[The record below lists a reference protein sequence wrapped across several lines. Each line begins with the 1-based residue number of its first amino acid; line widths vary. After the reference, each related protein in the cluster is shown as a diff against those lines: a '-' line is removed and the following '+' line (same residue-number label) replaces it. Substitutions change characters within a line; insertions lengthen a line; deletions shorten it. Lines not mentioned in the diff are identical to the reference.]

1 MRTSLQIILII
12 FFSLNLISCS
22 PDDTE
27 KVNEPISKGGDAVND
42 VLDPVGEGI
51 NDGLDPV
58 GEGINDGLDSVG
70 DVVNGGLGA
79 TTGGSTG
86 STGGGGSSGGG
97 ISSSSCSFKNTKA
110 FIVGNAVTEKCIFY
124 DCPKSKIVIWDL
136 NGCMKVVGESEL
148 GAVDAA
154 SHNNSIYIAD
164 DAGYYWIVGADN
176 TIEKKKIIVKHSGY
190 QRSDITGI
198 SVNSVGDVYVAGNV
212 AKNKNANR
220 ITIGQDFVRPASLAR
235 SASKT
240 LCSKLPG
247 GCGVGPKLYTAY
259 WKNGELVKAFRE
271 DADWDSEKHVAAD
284 SKGNV
289 YIPGWRMKN
298 HEVTYSA
305 YWKNGSLKKLTT
317 SLDGEATDVVVSGS
331 NIYFSGAHGHYNG
344 GILAAYWQ
352 VGKGMTKVSKV
363 KTYGRPQNS
372 VHSSRASSIFVSGS
386 KVYMAGAVNV
396 NNVGDVPVYWKG
408 KTQNELPVEF
418 NLKTC
423 DYCKADTTD
432 ISLLD
437 SKPLVV
443 GNYYDANTKVD
454 SYETHGENKAVYWL
468 DKKLHKLCECC
479 GTSRAVAVVA
489 NECGGTSCEQAE
501 WKDQTCSTS
510 SSGTK
515 DNKAFTKQL
524 GSSGDDMATGVAVD
538 SSGNSYVTGYTDGG
552 LDGNSSSGKQDFF
565 LIKYNSSGTK
575 EWTKQ
580 EGSSGDDYAY
590 GVAVDSSDNIY
601 VTGYTDKKLHG
612 NNNSGRHDMFLVKY
626 NSSGT
631 RQWTKQLGTSNNE
644 RAYAVA
650 TDSSDNIYVT
660 GVTWGGLDGSTKP
673 SYCMGYAT
681 AKASQECTDIFL
693 VKYNSSGTK
702 QWVKQ
707 LEGSSKSYDRSQ
719 GLAVDSSDNIYVAG
733 YTNGGLDGNTSSG
746 KYDILLV
753 KYNSSGSKQWLQQF
767 GSSNKDYGLGV
778 NVDSKA
784 NIYVTGYTEGGLDGN
799 TNSGERDIFL
809 VKYNSSGTKQ
819 WIQQLGTPT
828 FDEGNGVAVDSS
840 DNIYV
845 SGWTRGKLD
854 TYAGRD
860 DAIVLKY
867 NSSGTKQWTRQ
878 FGSNSSDI
886 GAGVTVDSSG
896 NIYVTGNTYGG
907 LDGNTNSGKND
918 IFLVKYNSM

>member
-1 MRTSLQIILII
+1 MKNILYIILITC
-12 FFSLNLISCS
+12 FSLAIFSCG
-22 PDDTE
+22 
-27 KVNEPISKGGDAVND
+27 KKGD
-42 VLDPVGEGI
+42 
-51 NDGLDPV
+51 
-58 GEGINDGLDSVG
+58 
-70 DVVNGGLGA
+70 
-79 TTGGSTG
+79 
-86 STGGGGSSGGG
+86 GSSGSPTAGTNG
-97 ISSSSCSFKNTKA
+97 STSEGVSNYSCTFKNTKS
-110 FIVGNAVTEKCIFY
+110 FIVGNAVTEKCMWY

-136 NGCMKVVGESEL
+136 NGCMKVVEESVEESVVL
-148 GAVDAA
+148 EKINLDSGTVYIGTGDGAVDAA
-154 SHNNSIYIAD
+154 FHNNSIYIAD

-176 TIEKKKIIVKHSGY
+176 KIERKKIITKSSGY
-190 QRSDITGI
+190 KWPEITGI
-198 SVNSVGDVYVAGNV
+198 SVNSIGDVYVAGNV
-212 AKNKNANR
+212 IKKSDRCKTYDDFFKKNACINY
-220 ITIGQDFVRPASLAR
+220 S
-235 SASKT
+235 
-240 LCSKLPG
+240 
-247 GCGVGPKLYTAY
+247 AY
-259 WKNGELVKAFRE
+259 WKNGELVKTFRE
-271 DADWDSEKHVAAD
+271 DADWYSEKHVAAD

-289 YIPGWRMKN
+289 YIPGYRMKS

-317 SLDGEATDVVVSGS
+317 SLDGEATDVVISGS

-386 KVYMAGAVNV
+386 KVYMAGAVNLK
-396 NNVGDVPVYWKG
+396 NVGDVPVYWKG
-408 KTQNELPVEF
+408 KTQHELPVEF

-423 DYCKADTTD
+423 DYCIADTTD

-443 GNYYDANTKVD
+443 GNYYDANAKVD
-454 SYETHGENKAVYWL
+454 NYETHGENKAVFWL

-479 GTSRAVAVVA
+479 GESWAVAVLA
-489 NECGGTSCEQAE
+489 NECSGTSCEQAE

-510 SSGTK
+510 SSETK

-524 GSSGDDMATGVAVD
+524 GSSDEDVATGVAVD

-552 LDGNSSSGKQDFF
+552 IDGNSYSGKQDFF

-580 EGSSGDDYAY
+580 EGSSGDDYAR

-612 NNNSGRHDMFLVKY
+612 NNNSGKFDMFLVKY

-631 RQWTKQLGTSNNE
+631 RQWTKQFGTSGWDVGYGVAADSSNNIYVTGYTE
-644 RAYAVA
+644 GGFDGNTSSGRRDIILVKFYDNGTKHWTQQFGTSSDDTGYGV
-650 TDSSDNIYVT
+650 TVDSSDNIYVT
-660 GVTWGGLDGSTKP
+660 GFTFGGLDGNTYSGK
-673 SYCMGYAT
+673 G
-681 AKASQECTDIFL
+681 DIIL

-702 QWVKQ
+702 QWTQQ
-707 LEGSSKSYDRSQ
+707 LGSSK
-719 GLAVDSSDNIYVAG
+719 
-733 YTNGGLDGNTSSG
+733 
-746 KYDILLV
+746 
-753 KYNSSGSKQWLQQF
+753 
-767 GSSNKDYGLGV
+767 KDYGLAS
-778 NVDSKA
+778 NVDSKG

-799 TNSGERDIFL
+799 TNSGESDIFL

-819 WIQQLGTPT
+819 WTQQLGTPT

-845 SGWTRGKLD
+845 SGWTRGELD
-854 TYAGRD
+854 TYAGHD

-878 FGSNSSDI
+878 FGSSNDSDH

-896 NIYVTGNTYGG
+896 NIYVTGYTSGG
-907 LDGNTNSGKND
+907 LDGNTNSGKCYGGGSRPRTQHCSKD

>member
-1 MRTSLQIILII
+1 MKNILYIILITC
-12 FFSLNLISCS
+12 FSLAIFSCG
-22 PDDTE
+22 
-27 KVNEPISKGGDAVND
+27 KKGD
-42 VLDPVGEGI
+42 
-51 NDGLDPV
+51 
-58 GEGINDGLDSVG
+58 
-70 DVVNGGLGA
+70 
-79 TTGGSTG
+79 
-86 STGGGGSSGGG
+86 GSSGSPTAGTNG
-97 ISSSSCSFKNTKA
+97 STSEGVSSYSCTFKNTKS
-110 FIVGNAVTEKCIFY
+110 FIVGNAVTEKCMWY

-136 NGCMKVVGESEL
+136 NGCMKVVGESVGESVEAGQIIL
-148 GAVDAA
+148 DSGPVYIGTGDGAVDAA
-154 SHNNSIYIAD
+154 FHNNSIYIAD

-176 TIEKKKIIVKHSGY
+176 KIERKKIITKSSGY
-190 QRSDITGI
+190 KWPEITGI
-198 SVNSVGDVYVAGNV
+198 SVNSIGDVYVAGNV
-212 AKNKNANR
+212 IKKSDRCKTYDDFFKKNACINY
-220 ITIGQDFVRPASLAR
+220 S
-235 SASKT
+235 
-240 LCSKLPG
+240 
-247 GCGVGPKLYTAY
+247 AY
-259 WKNGELVKAFRE
+259 WKNGELVKTFRE
-271 DADWDSEKHVAAD
+271 DADWYSEKHVAAD

-289 YIPGWRMKN
+289 YIPGYRMKS

-317 SLDGEATDVVVSGS
+317 TLDGEATDVVISGS

-352 VGKGMTKVSKV
+352 AGKGMTKVSKV

-396 NNVGDVPVYWKG
+396 INVGDVPVYWKG
-408 KTQNELPVEF
+408 KTQHELPVEF

-423 DYCKADTTD
+423 DYCIADTTD

-443 GNYYDANTKVD
+443 GNYYDANAKVD
-454 SYETHGENKAVYWL
+454 NYETHGENKAVFWL

-479 GTSRAVAVVA
+479 GESWAVAVLA
-489 NECGGTSCEQAE
+489 NECSGTSCEQAE

-510 SSGTK
+510 SSETK

-524 GSSGDDMATGVAVD
+524 GSSGEDVATGVAVD

-552 LDGNSSSGKQDFF
+552 IDGNSSSGKKDFF

-580 EGSSGDDYAY
+580 EGSSGDDYAR

-612 NNNSGRHDMFLVKY
+612 NNNSGQFDMFLVKY

-631 RQWTKQLGTSNNE
+631 RQWTKQFGTSGWDVGYGVAADSSNNIYVTGYTE
-644 RAYAVA
+644 GGFDGNTSSGRRDIILVKFYDNGTKHWTQQFGTSSDDTGYGV
-650 TDSSDNIYVT
+650 TVDSSDNIYVT
-660 GVTWGGLDGSTKP
+660 GFTFGGLDGNTYSGK
-673 SYCMGYAT
+673 G
-681 AKASQECTDIFL
+681 DIIL

-702 QWVKQ
+702 QWTQQ
-707 LEGSSKSYDRSQ
+707 LGSSK
-719 GLAVDSSDNIYVAG
+719 
-733 YTNGGLDGNTSSG
+733 
-746 KYDILLV
+746 
-753 KYNSSGSKQWLQQF
+753 
-767 GSSNKDYGLGV
+767 KDYGLAS
-778 NVDSKA
+778 NVDSKG
-784 NIYVTGYTEGGLDGN
+784 NIYVSGFTEGGLDGN

-819 WIQQLGTPT
+819 WTQQLGTPT

-845 SGWTRGKLD
+845 SGWTRGELD
-854 TYAGRD
+854 TYAGHD

-878 FGSNSSDI
+878 FGSNSYDY
-886 GAGVTVDSSG
+886 AYGVALDSSG
-896 NIYVTGNTYGG
+896 NIYVTGNTFGG
-907 LDGNTNSGKND
+907 LDGNTNSGRED

>member
-1 MRTSLQIILII
+1 MNKVLYIILSLLL
-12 FFSLNLISCS
+12 FSLTIISCS

-27 KVNEPISKGGDAVND
+27 KVNKPISKAGDTVNG
-42 VLDPVGEGI
+42 VLDPVG
-51 NDGLDPV
+51 DGV
-58 GEGINDGLDSVG
+58 NDGLDSVG
-70 DVVNGGLGA
+70 DVVNGGLGV
-79 TTGGSTG
+79 TTGS
-86 STGGGGSSGGG
+86 GG

-110 FIVGNAVTEKCIFY
+110 LIVGNAVTEKCIFY

-136 NGCMKVVGESEL
+136 NGCMKVVGESVL

-154 SHNNSIYIAD
+154 FHNNSIYIAD
-164 DAGYYWIVGADN
+164 DAGYYWIAGPE
-176 TIEKKKIIVKHSGY
+176 TIEKKKINNSSGY
-190 QRSDITGI
+190 KLSEITGI
-198 SVNSVGDVYVAGNV
+198 SVNSTGNVYVAGNV
-212 AKNKNANR
+212 LKNKK
-220 ITIGQDFVRPASLAR
+220 S
-235 SASKT
+235 
-240 LCSKLPG
+240 
-247 GCGVGPKLYTAY
+247 YTAY

-271 DADWDSEKHVAAD
+271 NADWYSEKHVAAD

-289 YIPGWRMKN
+289 YIPGWRMKS

-305 YWKNGSLKKLTT
+305 LWINGTRKNLST
-317 SLDGEATDVVVSGS
+317 SHDGEATDVVIGSETASGT
-331 NIYFSGAHGHYNG
+331 NVWISGAYGPYTLG
-344 GILAAYWQ
+344 GNLAAYWRRNPNGQ
-352 VGKGMTKVSKV
+352 TSQTRVTKV
-363 KTYGRPQNS
+363 KTYGLPINH
-372 VHSSRASSIFVSGS
+372 VNSSRASSIFVSGS
-386 KVYMAGAVNV
+386 TVYMAGAVNV
-396 NNVGDVPVYWKG
+396 VNAGDVPVYWKG

-423 DYCKADTTD
+423 DYCKADPTD

-443 GNYYDANTKVD
+443 GDYYNEKDFVD
-454 SYETHGENKAVYWL
+454 GNRTNGETKAVYWHN
-468 DKKLHKLCECC
+468 KKLHKLCECC
-479 GTSRAVAVVA
+479 GTSRAVTVLA

-501 WKDQTCSTS
+501 WEDQTCLTS

-524 GSSGDDMATGVAVD
+524 GSSGEDVAIEVAVD

-552 LDGNSSSGKQDFF
+552 LDGNSSSGKKDFF

-612 NNNSGRHDMFLVKY
+612 NNSSGRFDMFLVKY
-626 NSSGT
+626 NSSGA

-644 RAYAVA
+644 YASAVE

-660 GVTWGGLDGSTKP
+660 GMTWGGLDGSTKP
-673 SYCMGYAT
+673 RYCMGYGT
-681 AKASQECTDIFL
+681 VKASRECTDIFL

-707 LEGSSKSYDRSQ
+707 LEGSSKSFDNAQ

-733 YTNGGLDGNTSSG
+733 FTNGGLDGNTSSG
-746 KYDILLV
+746 GHDILLV
-753 KYNSSGSKQWLQQF
+753 KYNSGGSKQWLQQF
-767 GSSNKDYGLGV
+767 GSSKNDMGLEV
-778 NVDSKA
+778 NVDSKG
-784 NIYVTGYTEGGLDGN
+784 NIYVTGYTQGGLDGK
-799 TNSGERDIFL
+799 TYSGERDIFL

-819 WIQQLGTPT
+819 WTQQLGTPT
-828 FDEGNGVAVDSS
+828 FEEGNGVAVDSS

-854 TYAGRD
+854 TYAGGD

-867 NSSGTKQWTRQ
+867 NSSGTKQWTLQ
-878 FGSNSSDI
+878 FGAPSFLEKSRYNSSSEMTTSEDK
-886 GAGVTVDSSG
+886 GVGVAVDSSG
-896 NIYVTGNTYGG
+896 NIYVTGNTKGG
-907 LDGNTNSGKND
+907 LDGNTNSGKKD

>member
-1 MRTSLQIILII
+1 MKNILYIILITC
-12 FFSLNLISCS
+12 FSLAIFSCG
-22 PDDTE
+22 
-27 KVNEPISKGGDAVND
+27 KKG
-42 VLDPVGEGI
+42 
-51 NDGLDPV
+51 DGSSSS
-58 GEGINDGLDSVG
+58 NAS
-70 DVVNGGLGA
+70 
-79 TTGGSTG
+79 GST
-86 STGGGGSSGGG
+86 SGGG
-97 ISSSSCSFKNTKA
+97 ASYSCSFKNTKS

-136 NGCMKVVGESEL
+136 NGCMKVVGESVL

-164 DAGYYWIVGADN
+164 DAGYYWIAGPE
-176 TIEKKKIIVKHSGY
+176 TIEKKKINNSSGY
-190 QRSDITGI
+190 KLSEITGI
-198 SVNSVGDVYVAGNV
+198 SVNSTGNVYVAGNV
-212 AKNKNANR
+212 LKNKK
-220 ITIGQDFVRPASLAR
+220 S
-235 SASKT
+235 
-240 LCSKLPG
+240 
-247 GCGVGPKLYTAY
+247 YTAY

-271 DADWDSEKHVAAD
+271 NADWYSEKHVAAD

-289 YIPGWRMKN
+289 YIPGWRMKS
-298 HEVTYSA
+298 HEVTYSVL
-305 YWKNGSLKKLTT
+305 WINGTRKNLST
-317 SLDGEATDVVVSGS
+317 SHDGEATDVVIGSETASGS
-331 NIYFSGAHGHYNG
+331 NVWISGAYGPYTLG
-344 GILAAYWQ
+344 GNLAAYWRKNPNGQ
-352 VGKGMTKVSKV
+352 TSQTRVTKV
-363 KTYGRPQNS
+363 KTYGLPINH
-372 VHSSRASSIFVSGS
+372 VNSSRASSIFVSGS
-386 KVYMAGAVNV
+386 TVYMAGAVNV
-396 NNVGDVPVYWKG
+396 VNAGDVPVYWKG

-423 DYCKADTTD
+423 DYCKADPTD

-443 GNYYDANTKVD
+443 GDYYNEKDFVD
-454 SYETHGENKAVYWL
+454 ENRTNGETKAVYWHN
-468 DKKLHKLCECC
+468 KKLHKLCECC

-489 NECGGTSCEQAE
+489 NECGSTSCVQAE
-501 WKDQTCSTS
+501 WEDQTCLTS

-524 GSSGDDMATGVAVD
+524 GSSGEDVAIEVAVD

-552 LDGNSSSGKQDFF
+552 LDGNSSSGKKDFF

-707 LEGSSKSYDRSQ
+707 LEGSSKSYDKSQ

-767 GSSNKDYGLGV
+767 GSSNNDMGLEV

-784 NIYVTGYTEGGLDGN
+784 NIYVTGKTEGGLDGN
-799 TNSGERDIFL
+799 TNSGKDDIFL

-819 WIQQLGTPT
+819 WTQQLGTPT

-854 TYAGRD
+854 TYAGGD
-860 DAIVLKY
+860 DAIVIKY

-878 FGSNSSDI
+878 FGSSNDSDH

-896 NIYVTGNTYGG
+896 NIYVTGYTSGG
-907 LDGNTNSGKND
+907 LDGNTNSGKCYGGGSRPRTQHCSKD

>member
-1 MRTSLQIILII
+1 MNKVLYIILSLLL
-12 FFSLNLISCS
+12 FSLTIISCS

-27 KVNEPISKGGDAVND
+27 KVNKPISKAGDTVNG
-42 VLDPVGEGI
+42 VLDPVG
-51 NDGLDPV
+51 DGV
-58 GEGINDGLDSVG
+58 NDGLDSVG
-70 DVVNGGLGA
+70 DVVNGGLGV
-79 TTGGSTG
+79 TTGS
-86 STGGGGSSGGG
+86 GG

-110 FIVGNAVTEKCIFY
+110 LIVGNAVTEKCIFY

-136 NGCMKVVGESEL
+136 NGCMKVVGESVL

-154 SHNNSIYIAD
+154 FHNNSIYIAD
-164 DAGYYWIVGADN
+164 DAGYYWIAGPE
-176 TIEKKKIIVKHSGY
+176 TIEKKKINNSSGY
-190 QRSDITGI
+190 KLSEITGI
-198 SVNSVGDVYVAGNV
+198 SVNSTGNVYVAGNV
-212 AKNKNANR
+212 LKNKK
-220 ITIGQDFVRPASLAR
+220 S
-235 SASKT
+235 
-240 LCSKLPG
+240 
-247 GCGVGPKLYTAY
+247 YTAY

-271 DADWDSEKHVAAD
+271 NADWYSEKHVAAD

-289 YIPGWRMKN
+289 YIPGWRMKS

-305 YWKNGSLKKLTT
+305 LWINGTRKNLST
-317 SLDGEATDVVVSGS
+317 SHDGEATDVVIGSETASGT
-331 NIYFSGAHGHYNG
+331 NVWISGAYGPYTLG
-344 GILAAYWQ
+344 GNLAAYWRRNPNGQ
-352 VGKGMTKVSKV
+352 TSQTRVTKV
-363 KTYGRPQNS
+363 KTYGLPINH
-372 VHSSRASSIFVSGS
+372 VNSSRASSIFVSGS
-386 KVYMAGAVNV
+386 TVYMAGAVNV
-396 NNVGDVPVYWKG
+396 VNAGDVPVYWKG

-423 DYCKADTTD
+423 DYCKADPTD

-443 GNYYDANTKVD
+443 GDYYNEKDFVD
-454 SYETHGENKAVYWL
+454 GNRTNGETKAVYWHN
-468 DKKLHKLCECC
+468 KKLHKLCECC
-479 GTSRAVAVVA
+479 GTSRAVTVLA

-501 WKDQTCSTS
+501 WEDQTCLTS

-524 GSSGDDMATGVAVD
+524 GSSGEDVAIEVAVD

-552 LDGNSSSGKQDFF
+552 LDGNSSSGKKDFF

-590 GVAVDSSDNIY
+590 GLAVDSSDNIY

-612 NNNSGRHDMFLVKY
+612 NNSSGRFDMFLVKY
-626 NSSGT
+626 NSSGA

-644 RAYAVA
+644 YASAVE

-660 GVTWGGLDGSTKP
+660 GMTWGGLDGSTKP
-673 SYCMGYAT
+673 RYCMGYGT
-681 AKASQECTDIFL
+681 VKASRECTDIFL

-707 LEGSSKSYDRSQ
+707 LEGSSKSFDNAQ

-733 YTNGGLDGNTSSG
+733 FTNGGLDGNTSSG
-746 KYDILLV
+746 GYDILLV
-753 KYNSSGSKQWLQQF
+753 KYNSGGSKQWLQQF
-767 GSSNKDYGLGV
+767 GSSKNDMGLEV
-778 NVDSKA
+778 NVDSKG
-784 NIYVTGYTEGGLDGN
+784 NIYVTGYTQGGLDGK
-799 TNSGERDIFL
+799 TYSGEKDIFL

-819 WIQQLGTPT
+819 WTQQLGTPT
-828 FDEGNGVAVDSS
+828 FEEGNGVAVDSS

-854 TYAGRD
+854 TYAGGD

-867 NSSGTKQWTRQ
+867 NSSGTKQWTLQ
-878 FGSNSSDI
+878 FGAPSFLEKSRYNSGSQMTTSEDK
-886 GAGVTVDSSG
+886 GVGVAVDSSG
-896 NIYVTGNTYGG
+896 NIYVTGNTKGG
-907 LDGNTNSGKND
+907 LDGNTNSGKKD

>member
-1 MRTSLQIILII
+1 MNKVLYIILTLLL
-12 FFSLNLISCS
+12 FSLTIISCS

-27 KVNEPISKGGDAVND
+27 KVNEPISKAGDTVNG
-42 VLDPVGEGI
+42 VLDPVG
-51 NDGLDPV
+51 DGV
-58 GEGINDGLDSVG
+58 NDGLDSVG
-70 DVVNGGLGA
+70 DVVNGGLGV
-79 TTGGSTG
+79 TTGS
-86 STGGGGSSGGG
+86 GG

-110 FIVGNAVTEKCIFY
+110 LIVGNAVTEKCIFY

-136 NGCMKVVGESEL
+136 NGCMKVVGESVM

-154 SHNNSIYIAD
+154 FHNNSIYIAD
-164 DAGYYWIVGADN
+164 DAGYYWIAGPE
-176 TIEKKKIIVKHSGY
+176 TYEKKKINNSSGY
-190 QRSDITGI
+190 KLSEITGI
-198 SVNSVGDVYVAGNV
+198 SVNSTGNVYVAGNV
-212 AKNKNANR
+212 VKKKK
-220 ITIGQDFVRPASLAR
+220 S
-235 SASKT
+235 
-240 LCSKLPG
+240 
-247 GCGVGPKLYTAY
+247 YTAY
-259 WKNGELVKAFRE
+259 WKNGELVRAFRE
-271 DADWDSEKHVAAD
+271 NADWYSEKHVAAD

-289 YIPGWRMKN
+289 YIPGWRMKS
-298 HEVTYSA
+298 HEDTYSA
-305 YWKNGSLKKLTT
+305 LWINGTRKNLSTVH
-317 SLDGEATDVVVSGS
+317 DGEATDAVIGSETTSGA
-331 NIYFSGAHGHYNG
+331 NVWISGAHGPYTRG
-344 GILAAYWQ
+344 GTLAAYWRRNPNGQ
-352 VGKGMTKVSKV
+352 ANQTKVTKV
-363 KTYGRPQNS
+363 KTYGLPKNW
-372 VHSSRASSIFVSGS
+372 VYSSRATSIFVKGS
-386 KVYMAGAVNV
+386 TVYMAGAVNV
-396 NNVGDVPVYWKG
+396 INAGDVPVYWKN
-408 KTQNELPVEF
+408 KVQHELPVEF

-423 DYCKADTTD
+423 DYCKADPTD

-443 GNYYDANTKVD
+443 GDYYNEKDFVD
-454 SYETHGENKAVYWL
+454 ENRTNGETKAVYWH
-468 DKKLHKLCECC
+468 DKKIHKLCACC
-479 GTSRAVAVVA
+479 GTSRAVAVLA

-501 WKDQTCSTS
+501 WEDRTCSTS

-524 GSSGDDMATGVAVD
+524 GSSGEDVAIGVAVD

-552 LDGNSSSGKQDFF
+552 LDGNSSSGKKDFF

-612 NNNSGRHDMFLVKY
+612 NNNSGRFDMFLVKY
-626 NSSGT
+626 NSSGA

-644 RAYAVA
+644 YASAIA

-660 GVTWGGLDGSTKP
+660 GMTWGGLDGSTKP
-673 SYCMGYAT
+673 KYCMGYGT
-681 AKASQECTDIFL
+681 VKAFKECTDIFL

-707 LEGSSKSYDRSQ
+707 LEGSSKSFDNAQ

-733 YTNGGLDGNTSSG
+733 FTNGGLDGNTSSG
-746 KYDILLV
+746 KHDILLV
-753 KYNSSGSKQWLQQF
+753 KYNSGGSKQWLQQF
-767 GSSNKDYGLGV
+767 GSSNNDMGLEV
-778 NVDSKA
+778 NVDSKG
-784 NIYVTGYTEGGLDGN
+784 NIYVTGKTEGGLDGN
-799 TNSGERDIFL
+799 TNSGKNDIFL

-819 WIQQLGTPT
+819 WTQQLGTPT
-828 FDEGNGVAVDSS
+828 FEEGNGVAVDSS

-854 TYAGRD
+854 TYAGGD

-878 FGSNSSDI
+878 FGAPSFLEKSQYNSSSQMTTSEDKGI
-886 GAGVTVDSSG
+886 GVAVDSSG
-896 NIYVTGNTYGG
+896 NIYVTGNTKGG
-907 LDGNTNSGKND
+907 LDGNTNSGKKD

>member
-1 MRTSLQIILII
+1 MKNILYI
-12 FFSLNLISCS
+12 FLIFSFSFTIISCAKKS
-22 PDDTE
+22 GGGSGSSSSDT
-27 KVNEPISKGGDAVND
+27 NGSGGDSSGSGGDA
-42 VLDPVGEGI
+42 
-51 NDGLDPV
+51 
-58 GEGINDGLDSVG
+58 SY
-70 DVVNGGLGA
+70 
-79 TTGGSTG
+79 
-86 STGGGGSSGGG
+86 
-97 ISSSSCSFKNTKA
+97 SCSFKNTKA

-136 NGCMKVVGESEL
+136 NGCMKVVGESVL

-176 TIEKKKIIVKHSGY
+176 KIEKKQINYTSGFKP
-190 QRSDITGI
+190 SEITGI
-198 SVNSVGDVYVAGNV
+198 SVNSVGNVYVAGKVRKN
-212 AKNKNANR
+212 NKN
-220 ITIGQDFVRPASLAR
+220 
-235 SASKT
+235 
-240 LCSKLPG
+240 
-247 GCGVGPKLYTAY
+247 YTAY
-259 WKNGELVKAFRE
+259 WKNGELVKTFRE
-271 DADWDSEKHVAAD
+271 NGTYDSEIHVAAD

-289 YIPGWRMKN
+289 FIPGWRIDG
-298 HEVTYSA
+298 HHHTDGA
-305 YWKNGSLKKLTT
+305 IWINGNIKILKPE
-317 SLDGEATDVVVSGS
+317 SEDVEATDAVIGSETASGS
-331 NIYFSGAHGHYNG
+331 NVWISGAHGGSNCGSY
-344 GILAAYWQ
+344 LAGYWQ
-352 VGKGMTKVSKV
+352 RKPNGTINNVTKVTKV
-363 KTYGRPQNS
+363 KTYNS
-372 VHSSRASSIFVSGS
+372 TVCSSRASSIFVKGS
-386 KVYMAGAVNV
+386 TVYMAGAVNV
-396 NNVGDVPVYWKG
+396 VNAGDVPVYWKG
-408 KTQNELPVEF
+408 KTQHELPVEF
-418 NLKTC
+418 DLKTC
-423 DYCKADTTD
+423 DYCKADPTD

-443 GNYYDANTKVD
+443 GDYYNEKDFVD
-454 SYETHGENKAVYWL
+454 ENRTNGETKAVYWHN
-468 DKKLHKLCECC
+468 KKLHKLCECC
-479 GTSRAVAVVA
+479 GTSRAIAVVA

-510 SSGTK
+510 SGTK

-524 GSSGDDMATGVAVD
+524 GSSGEDVAIGVAVD

-552 LDGNSSSGKQDFF
+552 LDGNSSSGKKDFF

-612 NNNSGRHDMFLVKY
+612 NNNSGRFDMFLVKY
-626 NSSGT
+626 NSSGA

-644 RAYAVA
+644 YASAIA

-660 GVTWGGLDGSTKP
+660 GMTWGGLDGSTKP
-673 SYCMGYAT
+673 KYCMGYGT
-681 AKASQECTDIFL
+681 VKAFKECTDIFL

-707 LEGSSKSYDRSQ
+707 LEGSSKSFDNAQ

-733 YTNGGLDGNTSSG
+733 FTNGGLDGNTSSG
-746 KYDILLV
+746 KHDILLV
-753 KYNSSGSKQWLQQF
+753 KYNSGGSKQWLQQF
-767 GSSNKDYGLGV
+767 GSSNNDMGLEV
-778 NVDSKA
+778 NVDSKG
-784 NIYVTGYTEGGLDGN
+784 NIYVTGYTEGGLDGK

-819 WIQQLGTPT
+819 WTQQLGTPT
-828 FDEGNGVAVDSS
+828 FEEGNGVAVDSS

-854 TYAGRD
+854 TYAGGD
-860 DAIVLKY
+860 DAILVKY

-878 FGSNSSDI
+878 FGAPSFLEKSQYNSSSQMTTSEDKGI
-886 GAGVTVDSSG
+886 GVAVDSSG
-896 NIYVTGNTYGG
+896 NIYVTGNTEGG
-907 LDGNTNSGKND
+907 MDGNTNSGKND

>member
-1 MRTSLQIILII
+1 MNKVLYIILSLLL
-12 FFSLNLISCS
+12 FSLTIISCS

-27 KVNEPISKGGDAVND
+27 KVNKPISKAGDTVNG
-42 VLDPVGEGI
+42 VLDPVG
-51 NDGLDPV
+51 DGV
-58 GEGINDGLDSVG
+58 HDGLDSVG
-70 DVVNGGLGA
+70 DVVNGGLGV
-79 TTGGSTG
+79 TTGS
-86 STGGGGSSGGG
+86 GG

-110 FIVGNAVTEKCIFY
+110 LIVGNAVTEKCIFY

-136 NGCMKVVGESEL
+136 NGCMKVVGESVL

-154 SHNNSIYIAD
+154 FHNNSIYIAD
-164 DAGYYWIVGADN
+164 DAGYYWIAGPE
-176 TIEKKKIIVKHSGY
+176 TIEKKKINNSSGY
-190 QRSDITGI
+190 KLSEITGI
-198 SVNSVGDVYVAGNV
+198 SVNSTGNVYVAGNV
-212 AKNKNANR
+212 VKKR
-220 ITIGQDFVRPASLAR
+220 KS
-235 SASKT
+235 
-240 LCSKLPG
+240 
-247 GCGVGPKLYTAY
+247 YTAY

-271 DADWDSEKHVAAD
+271 NADWYSEKHVAAD

-289 YIPGWRMKN
+289 YIPGWRMKT

-305 YWKNGSLKKLTT
+305 LWINGTRKNLST
-317 SLDGEATDVVVSGS
+317 SHDGEATDAVVSGS
-331 NIYFSGAHGHYNG
+331 NVWISGAHGPYTLG
-344 GILAAYWQ
+344 GSLAAYWRRNPNGQ
-352 VGKGMTKVSKV
+352 TSQTRVTKV
-363 KTYGRPQNS
+363 KTYGLPKNH
-372 VHSSRASSIFVSGS
+372 VNSSRASSIFVSGS
-386 KVYMAGAVNV
+386 TVYMAGAVNV
-396 NNVGDVPVYWKG
+396 VNAGDVPVYWKG

-423 DYCKADTTD
+423 DYCKADPTD

-443 GNYYDANTKVD
+443 GDYYNEKDFVD
-454 SYETHGENKAVYWL
+454 GNRTNGETKAVYWHN
-468 DKKLHKLCECC
+468 KKLHKLCECC
-479 GTSRAVAVVA
+479 GTSRAVTVVA

-501 WKDQTCSTS
+501 WEDQTCSTS
-510 SSGTK
+510 SSGIK
-515 DNKAFTKQL
+515 ANKAFTKQL
-524 GSSGDDMATGVAVD
+524 GSSGEDVAIEVAVD

-552 LDGNSSSGKQDFF
+552 IDGNSSSGKQDFF

-612 NNNSGRHDMFLVKY
+612 NNSSGRFDMFLVKY
-626 NSSGT
+626 NSSGA

-644 RAYAVA
+644 YASAVE

-660 GVTWGGLDGSTKP
+660 GMTWGGLDGSTKP
-673 SYCMGYAT
+673 KYCMGYGT
-681 AKASQECTDIFL
+681 VKAFRECTDIFL

-707 LEGSSKSYDRSQ
+707 LEGSSKSFDNAQ

-733 YTNGGLDGNTSSG
+733 FTNGGLDGNTSSG
-746 KYDILLV
+746 GYDILLV
-753 KYNSSGSKQWLQQF
+753 KYNSGGSKQWLQQF
-767 GSSNKDYGLGV
+767 GSSKNDMGLEV
-778 NVDSKA
+778 NVDSKG
-784 NIYVTGYTEGGLDGN
+784 NIYVTGYTQGGLDGK
-799 TNSGERDIFL
+799 TYSGERDIFL

-819 WIQQLGTPT
+819 WTQQLGTPT
-828 FDEGNGVAVDSS
+828 FEEGNGVAVDSS

-854 TYAGRD
+854 TYAGGD

-867 NSSGTKQWTRQ
+867 NSSGTKQWTLQ
-878 FGSNSSDI
+878 FGAPSFLEKSRYNSGSGMTTSEDK
-886 GAGVTVDSSG
+886 GVGVAVDSSG
-896 NIYVTGNTYGG
+896 NIYVTGNTKGG
-907 LDGNTNSGKND
+907 LDGNTNSGKKD

>member
-1 MRTSLQIILII
+1 MKNILYIILITC
-12 FFSLNLISCS
+12 FSLAIFSCG
-22 PDDTE
+22 
-27 KVNEPISKGGDAVND
+27 KKGD
-42 VLDPVGEGI
+42 
-51 NDGLDPV
+51 
-58 GEGINDGLDSVG
+58 
-70 DVVNGGLGA
+70 
-79 TTGGSTG
+79 
-86 STGGGGSSGGG
+86 GSSGSPTAGTNG
-97 ISSSSCSFKNTKA
+97 STSEGVSNYSCTFKNTKS
-110 FIVGNAVTEKCIFY
+110 FIVGNAVTEKCMWY

-136 NGCMKVVGESEL
+136 NGCMKVVGESVGESVEAGQIIL
-148 GAVDAA
+148 DSGPVYIGTGDGAVDAA
-154 SHNNSIYIAD
+154 FHNNSIYIAD

-176 TIEKKKIIVKHSGY
+176 KIESKKIITKSSGY
-190 QRSDITGI
+190 KWPEITGI
-198 SVNSVGDVYVAGNV
+198 SVNSIGDVYVAGNV
-212 AKNKNANR
+212 IKKSDRCKTYDDFFKKNACINY
-220 ITIGQDFVRPASLAR
+220 S
-235 SASKT
+235 
-240 LCSKLPG
+240 
-247 GCGVGPKLYTAY
+247 AY
-259 WKNGELVKAFRE
+259 WKNGELVKTFRE
-271 DADWDSEKHVAAD
+271 DADWYSEKHVAAD

-289 YIPGWRMKN
+289 YIPGYRMKS

-317 SLDGEATDVVVSGS
+317 TLDGEATDVVISGS

-396 NNVGDVPVYWKG
+396 INVGDVPVYWKG
-408 KTQNELPVEF
+408 KTQHELPVEF

-423 DYCKADTTD
+423 DHCIADPTD

-454 SYETHGENKAVYWL
+454 NYETHGENKAVFWL

-479 GTSRAVAVVA
+479 GESWAVAVLA
-489 NECGGTSCEQAE
+489 NECSGTSCEQAE

-510 SSGTK
+510 SSETK

-524 GSSGDDMATGVAVD
+524 GSSGEDVATGVAVD

-552 LDGNSSSGKQDFF
+552 IDGNSSSGKKDFF

-590 GVAVDSSDNIY
+590 GLAVDSSDNIY

-612 NNNSGRHDMFLVKY
+612 NNNSGRFDMFLVKY
-626 NSSGT
+626 NSSGA

-644 RAYAVA
+644 YASAVE

-660 GVTWGGLDGSTKP
+660 GMTWGGLDGSTKP
-673 SYCMGYAT
+673 RYCMGYGT
-681 AKASQECTDIFL
+681 VRASRECTDIFL

-707 LEGSSKSYDRSQ
+707 LEGSSKSFDNAQ

-733 YTNGGLDGNTSSG
+733 FTNGGLDGNTSSG
-746 KYDILLV
+746 GYDILLV
-753 KYNSSGSKQWLQQF
+753 KYNSGGSKQWLQQF
-767 GSSNKDYGLGV
+767 GSSKNDMGLEV
-778 NVDSKA
+778 NVDSKG
-784 NIYVTGYTEGGLDGN
+784 NIYVTGYTQGGLDGK
-799 TNSGERDIFL
+799 TYSGERDIFL

-819 WIQQLGTPT
+819 WTQQLGTPT

-854 TYAGRD
+854 TYAGGD
-860 DAIVLKY
+860 DAIVIKY

-878 FGSNSSDI
+878 FGAPSFLEKSQYNSSSQMTTSTDKGI
-886 GAGVTVDSSG
+886 GVAVDSSG
-896 NIYVTGNTYGG
+896 NIYVTGNTDGG